1 MGGKVCSPYLLR
13 RRAYSRNNVKMTRA
27 LSLTT
32 QDLHAVRD
40 LCELIESRPA
50 LTSTESEK
58 LKKRHFSEAASGML
72 SGQTYGEATGHRGMV
87 DPSGGEEEFR
97 RRLRLIENDLCEQI
111 KIVRD
116 GVKHYYGSG
125 IYPAPYYAWRI
136 AIILRKAKAY
146 SLELRFLEAWNA
158 RWSDGL
164 GKRYQ
169 DLAAREEKAR
179 TLAQK
184 HG

>member
-1 MGGKVCSPYLLR
+1 MQLK
-13 RRAYSRNNVKMTRA
+13 N
-27 LSLTT
+27 
-32 QDLHAVRD
+32 QDLQAVRN
-40 LCELIESRPA
+40 LCELIENRPA
-50 LTSTESEK
+50 LTSVESQK

-97 RRLRLIENDLCEQI
+97 QRLRSIDNNLSEHIE
-111 KIVRD
+111 IVRD
-116 GVKHYYGSG
+116 GVTHYYESG
-125 IYPAPYYAWRI
+125 MYPAPYYAWRI

-158 RWSDGL
+158 RRSDGL

-179 TLAQK
+179 TLAK
-184 HG
+184 NHG